1 MSVSDSLDNALS
13 SLGSSVSGL
22 FSANESRFFLTLS
35 GNDEDVQVLR
45 FTAQESLNCPWEL
58 DITLV
63 SEAENI
69 SPEKMVGSTATL
81 TLSGC
86 AGRSYYHGQVW
97 QFRRQT
103 QGKRLTQYQ
112 LVMRPSLSWLGLGRN
127 QRIFQQKSVPD
138 IIKLL
143 LQERHVASDQV
154 QWKLSGTYTARDYCV
169 QYGESNLLYHI
180 NFYA

>member
-1 MSVSDSLDNALS
+1 MTLRITGLYKNKERARCLYQIARMMRCPASAVVSVVYSALMNR
-13 SLGSSVSGL
+13 
-22 FSANESRFFLTLS
+22 AFFLTLS
-35 GNDEDVQVLR
+35 GHDEDVQVLR

-69 SPEKMVGSTATL
+69 SPEKMVGSAATL

-127 QRIFQQKSVPD
+127 QRIFQQKVCPIS
-138 IIKLL
+138 
-143 LQERHVASDQV
+143 
-154 QWKLSGTYTARDYCV
+154 SGYFCRNSMSPAIRCS
-169 QYGESNLLYHI
+169 GN
-180 NFYA
+180 